1 MWESQLTK
9 INPTTLHFQ
18 ILRAGR
24 SMSVA
29 EVVKAWIDDRDFRKF
44 YNQLLISAPFKAFFW
59 ELPPMVAQAVDQS
72 FEFVLVNSNTLARVS
87 PMGKAFKA
95 YFTTEEPI
103 VVFENL
109 GKDATL
115 VVPTPK
121 GKQSTYPHLAQ
132 FVRTGPENQIDAFWQ
147 IVGQTYR
154 DNISDRPLWLST
166 SGLGVY
172 WLHVRLDTYP
182 KYYTYRPYR
191 QFDV

>member
-29 EVVKAWIDDRDFRKF
+29 EVVKGWIEDRDFRAF
-44 YNQLLISAPFKAFFW
+44 YSQLLTSASFKAFFW
-59 ELPPMVAQAVDQS
+59 ELPPMVAQAVDQT
-72 FEFVLVNSNTLARVS
+72 FEFVLVNSNNLARVS
-87 PMGKAFKA
+87 PIGKAFKTH
-95 YFTTEEPI
+95 FSTDEPI

-121 GKQSTYPHLAQ
+121 GKPSAYPHLAQ
-132 FVRTGPENQIDAFWQ
+132 FVRSGPKDQIDEFWKR
-147 IVGQTYR
+147 VGQTYQ
-154 DNISDRPLWLST
+154 DHLSDRPLWLST

-182 KYYTYRPYR
+182 KYYTYQPYR
-191 QFDV
+191 QFDI